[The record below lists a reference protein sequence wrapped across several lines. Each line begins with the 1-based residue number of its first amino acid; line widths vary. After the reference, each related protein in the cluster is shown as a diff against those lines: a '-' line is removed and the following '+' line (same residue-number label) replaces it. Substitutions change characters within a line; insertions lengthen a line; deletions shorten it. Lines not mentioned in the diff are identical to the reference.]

1 VGPDAQTGP
10 QVVNIT
16 FVDPNRHK
24 RMVVDAFVGESVVD
38 VAKRHGVDIHAAC
51 GQKLQCATCHV
62 IMQEVHF
69 ERLNPPSVREEDMLE
84 TSFSL
89 TDTSRLGCQIKIQ
102 ENMEGMELTLP
113 DRAMRGKVRMTM
125 DHSRPKIDATWNEVP
140 AVFSPAA
147 VREAARKKAEEE
159 QGLPSKA
166 NGPSSKIDWE
176 KLFHQE
182 RTRAAL
188 IERQLKE
195 LRAGNLNGLT
205 SKLAQAQEGNSN
217 QKSHK
222 LTEKT
227 TSEGDEDDGTG
238 DLEKLKKELE
248 STIVEG
254 KRAKSTTFDEVVG
267 LEEAKRLLRESI
279 LWPALGPSKLFSG
292 IRAKCRGVLLYGP
305 PGCGKTM
312 VARAAA
318 AELCGNAHAATF
330 FHIRPADVMSKFYGD
345 SQKRIAALEEL
356 AKERSPAIVFFDEVD
371 TLLGRRDAAH
381 GVAEHH
387 KAVTN
392 ALLTW
397 MDGFEQ
403 DADRVFFIGATN
415 RADAIDEAALRRF
428 GELVEVGLPD
438 FEQRLALLKSLVSG
452 ATKDGH
458 LSDLSDESLR
468 DIAGRTEGMSG
479 DDVSRVVQQAYMEVL
494 RELPD
499 GVHKDLKLEDVPP
512 VTAAHFDHIMN
523 TRVLSSTAM
532 YQNLQK
538 QGHHR

>member
-1 VGPDAQTGP
+1 MRSSASRKQRGSFGSRFCGRPWAH
-10 QVVNIT
+10 
-16 FVDPNRHK
+16 R
-24 RMVVDAFVGESVVD
+24 SSS
-38 VAKRHGVDIHAAC
+38 AA
-51 GQKLQCATCHV
+51 
-62 IMQEVHF
+62 F
-69 ERLNPPSVREEDMLE
+69 ERSAEAFFFMDLLDVGKRWWLE
-84 TSFSL
+84 QLQQSSAV
-89 TDTSRLGCQIKIQ
+89 
-102 ENMEGMELTLP
+102 MPTLP
-113 DRAMRGKVRMTM
+113 
-125 DHSRPKIDATWNEVP
+125 P
-140 AVFSPAA
+140 
-147 VREAARKKAEEE
+147 
-159 QGLPSKA
+159 
-166 NGPSSKIDWE
+166 
-176 KLFHQE
+176 
-182 RTRAAL
+182 
-188 IERQLKE
+188 
-195 LRAGNLNGLT
+195 
-205 SKLAQAQEGNSN
+205 
-217 QKSHK
+217 
-222 LTEKT
+222 
-227 TSEGDEDDGTG
+227 
-238 DLEKLKKELE
+238 
-248 STIVEG
+248 
-254 KRAKSTTFDEVVG
+254 
-267 LEEAKRLLRESI
+267 
-279 LWPALGPSKLFSG
+279 
-292 IRAKCRGVLLYGP
+292 
-305 PGCGKTM
+305 
-312 VARAAA
+312 
-318 AELCGNAHAATF
+318 F